1 MGTSPSAARLEV
13 MSGSATGM
21 SIVVDDELVI
31 GRHAEGPGRL
41 ADDEEISR
49 THARITVD
57 AAGYCAIE
65 DLGSTNGTLVNGLRI
80 SAPQVLSVGDTIE
93 LGLTT
98 LSVKE
103 VPTPV
108 ALEEPAR
115 VEDSQPTVVPGAAH
129 QPPVAGPQPV
139 PPVAAEP
146 PPPRAVTGEPPPSDE
161 PTAATP
167 PALPPLSL
175 RLEVDF
181 AASEARLLL
190 SDDSELVR
198 LVFDG
203 RAWRSAATLLSE
215 KGDAV

>member
-13 MSGSATGM
+13 VSGNATGM

-65 DLGSTNGTLVNGLRI
+65 DLDSTNGTLVNGLRI
-80 SAPQVLSVGDTIE
+80 SAPQVLSVGDTLE
-93 LGLTT
+93 LGQTT
-98 LSVKE
+98 LVVKE

-108 ALEEPAR
+108 ALEKPAR
-115 VEDSQPTVVPGAAH
+115 GERLQPTVVPG
-129 QPPVAGPQPV
+129 
-139 PPVAAEP
+139 
-146 PPPRAVTGEPPPSDE
+146 AVTGEPPPSDE

-203 RAWRSAATLLSE
+203 RAWRSAAALPSE

>member
-13 MSGSATGM
+13 VSGNATGM

-65 DLGSTNGTLVNGLRI
+65 DLDSTNGTLVNGLRI
-80 SAPQVLSVGDTIE
+80 SAPQVLSVGDTLE
-93 LGLTT
+93 LGQTT
-98 LSVKE
+98 LVVKE

-108 ALEEPAR
+108 ALEKPAR
-115 VEDSQPTVVPGAAH
+115 GERLQPTVVPGAAH
-129 QPPVAGPQPV
+129 QPPVARPQPV

-146 PPPRAVTGEPPPSDE
+146 PPPRAVTDEPPPSDE

-203 RAWRSAATLLSE
+203 RAWRSAAALPSE